1 MGCARRKA
9 CVRASFFCSHCEIDL
24 GLVGVVCAGPSPRL
38 LVCARDCWCVRWW
51 HARQAWGGVRGEM
64 WTFYVLN
71 KKLDFPVFVSF
82 PLPPPHTLTKSSDS
96 RQTPQTSSRGGPLTF
111 PPICL
116 CHHAFLER
124 RHYHGHTQ
132 IAAAVHTTRSTQVR
146 ASARNSSYI
155 VRSESPPNWWGHW
168 RYGWGDWRGGCCH
181 RLRSQAQSTSVA
193 CANRRAKESQRE
205 RLSRANKWCRRSGG
219 GRTARYTH

>member
-1 MGCARRKA
+1 MPARADILASGCWAGLSAMENAAARPQ
-9 CVRASFFCSHCEIDL
+9 VRSYVPLSPPQGSQLCP
-24 GLVGVVCAGPSPRL
+24 VCLSISPRL

-96 RQTPQTSSRGGPLTF
+96 RQTPQISSRGGPLTF

-155 VRSESPPNWWGHW
+155 VRSESPPN
-168 RYGWGDWRGGCCH
+168 
-181 RLRSQAQSTSVA
+181 
-193 CANRRAKESQRE
+193 
-205 RLSRANKWCRRSGG
+205 
-219 GRTARYTH
+219 